1 MKKSNT
7 RDMTTGTIWKELLQF
22 ALPLMVGN
30 VFQMLYNAVD
40 SIVVGNFVGTRALA
54 AIGATTIIVYMAIF
68 FFNGFSVGAGVVIA
82 NFFGAKNQKS
92 LHTAIETT
100 MAATF
105 LLCIIFTAAGILLVN
120 PLLHLMNT
128 PANVFKPAAAYL
140 RIYFGGITGLLIYNM
155 ESGILRA
162 VGDTTRPLYFLILTS
177 LLNIVLDL
185 LFVCGF
191 HMGIAGAAWATI
203 LSQFISAAL
212 TLLLLLFTKDIYR
225 FTIED
230 IQIHPATLKKILALG
245 LPTGFQAV
253 ITSFSNVF
261 VQGYINHFGATVM
274 AGWACYNKLDQ
285 FVMLPIMSMAM
296 ASTTF
301 VSQNIGANDIKRA
314 NRGTR
319 TVILQTLTITASIA
333 TMVWIFARYAIRLFS
348 SDPAVIQSGTLFV
361 RLIIYFVL
369 FNCINHTL
377 AGALRGRGDSI
388 GPMVIMLLGYVAC
401 RQVYLFF
408 ITRFVAN
415 TAAIVGFGYPVGW
428 MATCIMEVLY
438 FHFRWNRKRL

>member
-1 MKKSNT
+1 
-7 RDMTTGTIWKELLQF
+7 MTTGTIWKELLQF

-30 VFQMLYNAVD
+30 VFQMLYNAID

-155 ESGILRA
+155 GSGILRA

-274 AGWACYNKLDQ
+274 AGWACYNKLD
-285 FVMLPIMSMAM
+285 
-296 ASTTF
+296 
-301 VSQNIGANDIKRA
+301 
-314 NRGTR
+314 
-319 TVILQTLTITASIA
+319 
-333 TMVWIFARYAIRLFS
+333 
-348 SDPAVIQSGTLFV
+348 
-361 RLIIYFVL
+361 
-369 FNCINHTL
+369 
-377 AGALRGRGDSI
+377 
-388 GPMVIMLLGYVAC
+388 
-401 RQVYLFF
+401 
-408 ITRFVAN
+408 
-415 TAAIVGFGYPVGW
+415 
-428 MATCIMEVLY
+428 
-438 FHFRWNRKRL
+438 